1 MRQQNILFNLI
12 NNKTF
17 FITNQVFLFS
27 FLKTLREQFKLSKIL
42 DLLQM
47 IDLIQHIKYVLNLI
61 CNYIF

>member
-61 CNYIF
+61 CNYIV